1 MEEEEDD
8 DDICKVVLLGEA
20 GVGKTSIISR
30 FYKGTFEE
38 SLMSTNGASYVCRNL
53 TFSEYENRM
62 VKFEI
67 WDTAGQEQYRAL
79 NKIFY
84 KDASICILV
93 YDITSRKSFNA
104 LKEYWIEEIRNSAPK
119 GIILGLAANKSDLDD
134 YEAVSEDTA
143 RNFANEI
150 NAIFMYTS
158 ACKFIGI
165 DELFRNV
172 GCKYIDP
179 NYKGETI
186 TLKDIK
192 NTIKNQKDDNINID
206 DDKDKNKDQK
216 SKKVKLEGKSRKDSR
231 EKKKKKFC

>member
-1 MEEEEDD
+1 MEEDED
-8 DDICKVVLLGEA
+8 DDICKVVLLGES

-53 TFSEYENRM
+53 TFPEYENKI

-93 YDITSRKSFNA
+93 YDITNIKSFNA
-104 LKEYWIEEIRNSAPK
+104 LKDYWIEEIRNSSPK
-119 GIILGLAANKSDLDD
+119 GIVLGLAANKSDLDE
-134 YEAVSEDTA
+134 YEAVSEEMA
-143 RNFANEI
+143 RNFAKEI

-158 ACKFIGI
+158 ASKFIGI

-179 NYKGETI
+179 NYKGEEI
-186 TLKDIK
+186 SLKDVKNNIK
-192 NTIKNQKDDNINID
+192 NKNDDNIKKV
-206 DDKDKNKDQK
+206 DDKDKNKDK
-216 SKKVKLEGKSRKDSR
+216 KNKKVKLEGKSRKESKG
-231 EKKKKKFC
+231 KKKKKFC